1 MTALNGPVVN
11 TDDVRLLVPVGGT
24 SVLMVGSIGGQ
35 ETLQELALS
44 DGHLV
49 ASGSY
54 GNAWSELPRQLVS
67 RPDGTVFTSTTSRV
81 VRWTA
86 ARQVDPAF
94 TAIPVSGSSRFSVLA
109 DGTVRIWTDGTV
121 RQYHS
126 NGTATGAAV
135 TIALS
140 TGTTDHLHDATLA
153 PDGRLLVAASVEHL
167 AGIRVLRF
175 LVDGSLDASFDPE
188 GAIQLPA
195 WSDARVVGADDL
207 GRTYLADDSGGTA
220 RLDPTGHLDT
230 GWGTGGF
237 VPVDPLDL
245 LPDGR
250 LLAWEHGLVERLVLL
265 DAAGT
270 PTVSF
275 GETATL
281 GYVTS
286 ATVPGLDDS
295 GLVAA
300 TATAYGEF
308 LICTIDGCTL
318 LTASGQPVPAYG
330 IGGTALATNLWP
342 GASSVDVVE
351 AALLDQGGGPLGDP
365 RRARRRAGPGRND
378 SPYDG
383 RLLLGPDGAP
393 IWYGTEEPGDVLAL
407 AEGAFLTTSYDTPAH
422 LARVMRHRADG
433 AVDEAFGTGG
443 TVALADSS
451 SWTGATAT

>member
-1 MTALNGPVVN
+1 MLGTNLVLLGFDATGTAQPPTRRSGAAASTGSSPRPRRLDGGFVALTYAYYNTWSKKLRRFDAAGTLVTALNGPVVN

-94 TAIPVSGSSRFSVLA
+94 TAIPVSGSSRFVLA

-237 VPVDPLDL
+237 VPVDPR
-245 LPDGR
+245 PPSR
-250 LLAWEHGLVERLVLL
+250 RAPLA
-265 DAAGT
+265 
-270 PTVSF
+270 
-275 GETATL
+275 
-281 GYVTS
+281 
-286 ATVPGLDDS
+286 
-295 GLVAA
+295 
-300 TATAYGEF
+300 
-308 LICTIDGCTL
+308 
-318 LTASGQPVPAYG
+318 
-330 IGGTALATNLWP
+330 
-342 GASSVDVVE
+342 GA
-351 AALLDQGGGPLGDP
+351 
-365 RRARRRAGPGRND
+365 RARR
-378 SPYDG
+378 
-383 RLLLGPDGAP
+383 AP
-393 IWYGTEEPGDVLAL
+393 R
-407 AEGAFLTTSYDTPAH
+407 PA
-422 LARVMRHRADG
+422 RRQ
-433 AVDEAFGTGG
+433 
-443 TVALADSS
+443 
-451 SWTGATAT
+451 